1 MFVDL
6 VFQNYI
12 FLHLKYIHVGHS
24 KNCQEI
30 LELSDLVR
38 NMQCPVTFRIISQH
52 STNGAKGDLP

>member
-1 MFVDL
+1 MFVEL
-6 VFQNYI
+6 IFQNYN

-38 NMQCPVTFRIISQH
+38 NMQCPGTFCIVSQH